1 MESKSKTVI
10 FRYFFISI
18 FYVVIFLIF
27 SFTTVA
33 SNITKDFP
41 PSAEPEVIIP
51 VGFNITT
58 DAGSSVIIIE
68 TIPADSQI
76 TNWSVTGAENSNS
89 ISPKIETT
97 SQGTTYTWTF
107 TASTSNPTLKYDAKS
122 SSVSTSSSDIFET
135 GTSYAFPDKSGT
147 IASKLVIM
155 NKPFDQMSAEAQ
167 QLLLSQQTTP
177 ETKSVVVSPE
187 KKPDTNANQQPSTS
201 PTDKTS
207 ANINVSDN
215 TLTWFMVIAIVAV
228 VFAAGYVIYVKRK
241 SPSQNE
247 PPSFS

>member
-1 MESKSKTVI
+1 MKYKGKTDI
-10 FRYFFISI
+10 FRYFFIST

-27 SFTTVA
+27 SFTANA
-33 SNITKDFP
+33 SNITKNFP

-51 VGFNITT
+51 VEFNITT
-58 DAGSSVIIIE
+58 NAGNSVTIVE
-68 TIPADSQI
+68 TIPAGSQI

-89 ISPKIETT
+89 VSPKIETT

-122 SSVSTSSSDIFET
+122 SSVSISPSDIFET
-135 GTSYAFPDKSGT
+135 DTSYAFPDKSGT

-167 QLLLSQQTTP
+167 QLLLSQQTAP

-187 KKPDTNANQQPSTS
+187 KKPDTGANQQSSTP

-207 ANINVSDN
+207 VNINVSDN
-215 TLTWFMVIAIVAV
+215 TLTWFMVIAVVAV
-228 VFAAGYVIYVKRK
+228 IIAAGYAIYMKKK
-241 SPSQNE
+241 SSSQNE